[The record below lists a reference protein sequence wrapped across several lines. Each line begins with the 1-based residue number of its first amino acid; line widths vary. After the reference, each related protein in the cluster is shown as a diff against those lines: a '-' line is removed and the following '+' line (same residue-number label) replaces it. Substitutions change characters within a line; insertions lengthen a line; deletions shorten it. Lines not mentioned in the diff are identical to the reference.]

1 MAGRYK
7 PGPKWD
13 YTFSITTD
21 KGRERIGK
29 GARLRACMQHKDSGL
44 YLIIIRHLQRGS
56 ESARRGRAGAESAS
70 NDVLDPLISFLSH
83 LVPLFNERD

>member
-44 YLIIIRHLQRGS
+44 YLIIRRLQRRS
-56 ESARRGRAGAESAS
+56 ETGEGAESAS
-70 NDVLDPLISFLSH
+70 NDVLDPLM
-83 LVPLFNERD
+83 

>member
-7 PGPKWD
+7 PDPKWD

-29 GARLRACMQHKDSGL
+29 GARLRACMHHKDSGL
-44 YLIIIRHLQRGS
+44 YLIIIRRLQRRS
-56 ESARRGRAGAESAS
+56 ETGEGAESAS
-70 NDVLDPLISFLSH
+70 NDVLDPLM
-83 LVPLFNERD
+83 